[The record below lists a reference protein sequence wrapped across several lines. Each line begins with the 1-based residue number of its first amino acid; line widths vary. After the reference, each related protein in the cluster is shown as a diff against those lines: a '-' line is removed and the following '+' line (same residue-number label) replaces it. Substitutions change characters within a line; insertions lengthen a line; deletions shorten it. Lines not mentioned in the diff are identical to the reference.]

1 MQSFKK
7 IALSIILIGLFVS
20 IGLNI
25 YQKHRFDSIPR
36 ESYIDTIFFRQPVP
50 VDSLVIRYETH
61 YLPIAKPKAPAD
73 TVFHTDTLIVHDSI
87 LVEVPI
93 TQKYYHEPEYEAWIS
108 GFNPK
113 LDSINVYAPTNVIKP
128 PVKDR
133 WIEATVGLQGGVGWN
148 GKDFQPYVGVGVQIG
163 VPIHK
168 FFKK

>member
-1 MQSFKK
+1 MKPKHIITLVFFLILGCS
-7 IALSIILIGLFVS
+7 IALNFHYRAQLK
-20 IGLNI
+20 N
-25 YQKHRFDSIPR
+25 IPR

-163 VPIHK
+163 VPIRK